1 MSEITTNE
9 IGAAVVD
16 LPSGAEGGGAS
27 CVLPAAASPPPM
39 YYSPHRHKALPPA
52 ERARRYDAL
61 HAGLRAGLSVAE
73 IARRLGVVAEE
84 FRRWIA
90 RENENTERAKK
101 AEKFKVRACLRCT
114 KPFESEGPHNRMCG
128 GCRLYAPVLDTP
140 YQPDP
145 GGSRGKQVRAV
156 RS

>member
-1 MSEITTNE
+1 MTTNND
-9 IGAAVVD
+9 IGAAATARQYG
-16 LPSGAEGGGAS
+16 SEGGGDG
-27 CVLPAAASPPPM
+27 VLLPAAVSPPPV

-61 HAGLRAGLSVAE
+61 HAGRRAGLSVAE

-101 AEKFKVRACLRCT
+101 AAKFQKRACLRCS
-114 KPFESEGPHNRMCG
+114 KEFESEGAHNRMCG
-128 GCRLYAPVLDTP
+128 PCRGYAPVLDTP

>member
-1 MSEITTNE
+1 MSAHNE
-9 IGAAVVD
+9 IGAAATPGVY
-16 LPSGAEGGGAS
+16 GAEGGGGDVPS
-27 CVLPAAASPPPM
+27 PAAVSPPPV

-61 HAGLRAGLSVAE
+61 HSGLRAGLSIAE
-73 IARRLGVVAEE
+73 IARRLDVVPEE

-90 RENENTERAKK
+90 RENENTERAAK
-101 AEKFKVRACLRCT
+101 ASKFKVRACLRCQRD
-114 KPFESEGPHNRMCG
+114 FESEGAHHRMCN

-140 YQPDP
+140 FQPDP